1 MRTRGEAIVAA
12 PVDEYI
18 LVCNGHVV
26 ESYKSKGMALID
38 RDYQRI
44 VNGFADIAVYRIK
57 TEVVDG

>member
-1 MRTRGEAIVAA
+1 MAA